1 MSVTHSTFSLERTYD
16 ASPAR
21 VFAAFAEP
29 EQKAAWFGGPPE
41 WPQAAFEVDFRVGG
55 REINRGGPQE
65 GPMHSFEALYY
76 DIVPDERIVY
86 SYEMHLDD
94 KRISVSLATIELSPA
109 ADGTRL
115 VLTEQGAYL
124 DDFDDPKLRET
135 GTQGL
140 LEALGAYLDQT
151 PAERGGLRHASR

>member
-21 VFAAFAEP
+21 VFAAFADP
-29 EQKAAWFGGPPE
+29 EQKAQWFAGPEE
-41 WPQAAFEVDFRVGG
+41 WEQPVFEFDFRVGG
-55 REINRGGPQE
+55 REMNSGGPKG
-65 GPMHSFEALYY
+65 GPVHHFAALYY

-94 KRISVSLATIELSPA
+94 KRISVSLATIELTPA
-109 ADGTRL
+109 AEGTRL
-115 VLTEQGAYL
+115 TLTEQGAYL

-135 GTQGL
+135 GTRDL
-140 LEALGAYLDQT
+140 LEALGAYLAQT
-151 PAERGGLRHASR
+151 PASAR

>member
-21 VFAAFAEP
+21 VFAAWADP

-41 WPQAAFEVDFRVGG
+41 WRETAFEVDFRVGG
-55 REINRGGPQE
+55 RDVSRGGPHD
-65 GPMHSFEALYY
+65 GPIHSFEALYY

-94 KRISVSLATIELSPA
+94 KRISVSLATIELAPA
-109 ADGTRL
+109 GEGTRL
-115 VLTEQGAYL
+115 TLTEQGAYL
-124 DDFDDPKLRET
+124 DDFDDPSLREG
-135 GTQGL
+135 GTSHL
-140 LEALGAYLDQT
+140 LEALGAYLAQT
-151 PAERGGLRHASR
+151 PASA

>member
-21 VFAAFAEP
+21 VFAAFADG
-29 EQKAAWFGGPPE
+29 EQKAAWFGGPPDWNQPE
-41 WPQAAFEVDFRVGG
+41 FEFDFRVGG
-55 REINRGGPQE
+55 RERNSGGPKG
-65 GPMHSFEALYY
+65 GPIHRFEALYY

-94 KRISVSLATIELSPA
+94 KRISVSLATIELA
-109 ADGTRL
+109 AAGDGTRL
-115 VLTEQGAYL
+115 TLTEQGAYL

-135 GTQGL
+135 GTRDL
-140 LEALGAYLDQT
+140 LEALGAHLAQT
-151 PAERGGLRHASR
+151 PASA

>member
-21 VFAAFAEP
+21 VFAAFADA
-29 EQKAAWFGGPPE
+29 EQKAAWFAGPPE
-41 WPQAAFEVDFRVGG
+41 WPLAAFEVDFRVGG
-55 REINRGGPQE
+55 RERNRGGPKD

-94 KRISVSLATIELSPA
+94 KRISVSLATIELAPA

-115 VLTEQGAYL
+115 TLTEQGAYL
-124 DDFDDPKLRET
+124 DDFDDPTLRET
-135 GTQGL
+135 GTSDL
-140 LEALGAYLDQT
+140 LEALGAYLAKT
-151 PAERGGLRHASR
+151 PASA

>member
-16 ASPAR
+16 ASPGR
-21 VFAAFAEP
+21 VFAAFADA
-29 EQKAAWFGGPPE
+29 EQKAAWFAGPPE
-41 WPQAAFEVDFRVGG
+41 WPLAAFEVDFRIGG
-55 REINRGGPQE
+55 REMNRGGPKG
-65 GPMHSFEALYY
+65 GPMHSFDALYY

-94 KRISVSLATIELSPA
+94 KRISVSLATIELAPV

-115 VLTEQGAYL
+115 TLTEQGAYL

-135 GTQGL
+135 GTRDL
-140 LEALGAYLDQT
+140 LEALGAYLAQT
-151 PAERGGLRHASR
+151 PASVR

>member
-1 MSVTHSTFSLERTYD
+1 MSVTHSTFSLDRTYE

-21 VFAAFAEP
+21 VFAAFANADE
-29 EQKAAWFGGPPE
+29 KAKWFAGPPE
-41 WPQAAFEVDFRVGG
+41 WPLAAFEVDFRVGG
-55 REINRGGPQE
+55 REINRGGPKG

-94 KRISVSLATIELSPA
+94 KRISVSLATIELAPA

-115 VLTEQGAYL
+115 TLTEQGAYL
-124 DDFDDPKLRET
+124 DDFDDPTLRET
-135 GTQGL
+135 GTGDL
-140 LEALGAYLDQT
+140 LDALGAYLAQT
-151 PAERGGLRHASR
+151 PASA